1 MKQIWMRLIVLLAV
15 SFSAL
20 SAEEV
25 QVREAPVSFPAYR
38 LGEPER
44 LPVWKP
50 RFGRIYPYTMQ
61 DKLTDIREPRTYHGL
76 WLENEYVRAL
86 VLPQIGG
93 RLHGAWD
100 KSRNYP
106 FIFDQRTI
114 KPALVGMSGAWIS
127 GGIEWNFPDGHR
139 VSGFRDSDWRITVN
153 ADGSKTV
160 WTGEIEHIYGMRWS
174 AGNTVHPGRTWIE
187 TRVRLFNCTPV
198 PQAYLYW
205 ADCAVRGTPQFTA
218 VIPGEIATGHGK
230 HKFYRWPLDNGVDLR
245 KWENAPGGTSYFAW
259 DSESEYFGSWSPE
272 ERGGLAHWADHQIV
286 RGKKL
291 WFCGTSPAGRL
302 WEVVLTDNDL
312 PLVEPQAGAYSDNQP
327 DYHWLMPGETK
338 VFSHYWFPVA
348 DIGLW
353 AYANLEGA
361 LALEPEGKKVR
372 IGWSPTGMNEK
383 ARGVLTA
390 AGETIFSRGI
400 DASPAAPFLERV
412 NTPREADLYSYRLAV
427 LSSRG
432 DTLLAFSHPRPLTP
446 PLPEPEPPFPAPE
459 IVESP
464 EKLYLMG
471 DHLERFRDHERA
483 LEYYREALK
492 RDAGDLRTNIA
503 LGLMLL
509 KQGLYPEAQKHFET
523 ALRREPW
530 SGAANYYRGL
540 ACLRLGDSAGAEKYL
555 NRSAYDQAWYAAAQ
569 FELAQLICS
578 NGKLAQALE
587 HIQRSIQGN
596 GDNAQAWAVKALI
609 LNRMGCHAEAL
620 AAADSIQQAD
630 RLDLLSLAERGKVL
644 AGLGR
649 RSEAEA
655 ATDSLLALTR
665 LDSDNH
671 LELALRYA
679 RCGSFADAA
688 GALEVLAKA
697 VDSVTVSPLVY
708 YYLARYKQL
717 EGKEQAAEE
726 YLALAAQA
734 PLDYCFPSRLETI
747 PVLEW
752 AIGRN
757 PRDARALYLLGTL
770 YFSLNRV
777 EESIAALQKS
787 TALDKSNAI
796 AWRNLGYALAQRK
809 ELGGACAAYEAALA
823 ADSTLPLAIL
833 ELDRVYFDLSR
844 SETERLAFLE
854 RHRGQALR
862 SDPLI
867 KRLISLYVQLGRYD
881 QALEMLSSHRF
892 HSWEGGYG
900 VHLYWVESQIR
911 KGDSYF
917 EAGDY
922 AKALERYRLA
932 LTYPDN
938 LEVKEQPHTIH
949 ARKLYKIG
957 LAQEALK
964 KRKDAKAV
972 FEKVAGESPAPGD
985 PFQYFRGKALEKLGR
1000 NTEAQ
1005 EVFKG
1010 MLAYLDR
1017 GGAAEETHGPGQ
1029 TESEAELT
1037 DKRKALSHFKRSLA
1051 LEGLGRNGEADE
1063 EREAALKLDPEV
1075 VLSAFCPPEAGW

>member
-61 DKLTDIREPRTYHGL
+61 DKLTDIREPRTYRGL

-86 VLPQIGG
+86 VLPRIGG

-100 KSRNYP
+100 KSRDYP

-139 VSGFRDSDWRITVN
+139 VSGFRDSDWRVVAN

-259 DSESEYFGSWSPE
+259 DSESDYFGSWSPE

-390 AGETIFSRGI
+390 AGETIFSRVI

-432 DTLLAFSHPRPLTP
+432 DTLLAFSHPRPL
-446 PLPEPEPPFPAPE
+446 
-459 IVESP
+459 
-464 EKLYLMG
+464 
-471 DHLERFRDHERA
+471 
-483 LEYYREALK
+483 
-492 RDAGDLRTNIA
+492 
-503 LGLMLL
+503 
-509 KQGLYPEAQKHFET
+509 
-523 ALRREPW
+523 
-530 SGAANYYRGL
+530 
-540 ACLRLGDSAGAEKYL
+540 
-555 NRSAYDQAWYAAAQ
+555 NR
-569 FELAQLICS
+569 
-578 NGKLAQALE
+578 
-587 HIQRSIQGN
+587 
-596 GDNAQAWAVKALI
+596 
-609 LNRMGCHAEAL
+609 
-620 AAADSIQQAD
+620 
-630 RLDLLSLAERGKVL
+630 
-644 AGLGR
+644 R
-649 RSEAEA
+649 RS
-655 ATDSLLALTR
+655 
-665 LDSDNH
+665 
-671 LELALRYA
+671 
-679 RCGSFADAA
+679 
-688 GALEVLAKA
+688 
-697 VDSVTVSPLVY
+697 
-708 YYLARYKQL
+708 
-717 EGKEQAAEE
+717 
-726 YLALAAQA
+726 
-734 PLDYCFPSRLETI
+734 
-747 PVLEW
+747 
-752 AIGRN
+752 
-757 PRDARALYLLGTL
+757 
-770 YFSLNRV
+770 
-777 EESIAALQKS
+777 S
-787 TALDKSNAI
+787 T
-796 AWRNLGYALAQRK
+796 
-809 ELGGACAAYEAALA
+809 
-823 ADSTLPLAIL
+823 
-833 ELDRVYFDLSR
+833 
-844 SETERLAFLE
+844 
-854 RHRGQALR
+854 
-862 SDPLI
+862 
-867 KRLISLYVQLGRYD
+867 
-881 QALEMLSSHRF
+881 
-892 HSWEGGYG
+892 
-900 VHLYWVESQIR
+900 
-911 KGDSYF
+911 
-917 EAGDY
+917 
-922 AKALERYRLA
+922 
-932 LTYPDN
+932 
-938 LEVKEQPHTIH
+938 
-949 ARKLYKIG
+949 
-957 LAQEALK
+957 
-964 KRKDAKAV
+964 
-972 FEKVAGESPAPGD
+972 
-985 PFQYFRGKALEKLGR
+985 
-1000 NTEAQ
+1000 
-1005 EVFKG
+1005 
-1010 MLAYLDR
+1010 
-1017 GGAAEETHGPGQ
+1017 
-1029 TESEAELT
+1029 
-1037 DKRKALSHFKRSLA
+1037 
-1051 LEGLGRNGEADE
+1051 
-1063 EREAALKLDPEV
+1063 
-1075 VLSAFCPPEAGW
+1075 